1 MISRERMRF
10 LAALGMTCLL
20 LTGAPAHADQYH
32 SEVRELDT
40 PPPDKPKQD
49 EAKLLQQAIDPY
61 TKALLLR
68 DLAAAAANKK
78 DFAEAAK
85 LLEQAIAAGGL
96 SGIAAEEMKKNLAQ
110 LYMATGN
117 YAKVMP
123 QLEAQVKAG
132 NAPAESYIA
141 LGAAY
146 VDQKKFKDAIPLLQ
160 KGIAASKTPD
170 RSWKRALISAM
181 YGAGQT
187 KDLLPL
193 LEQMLKED
201 PTHAEDWQ
209 RVIALHLKAGNKERA
224 YGYLELAAQLGFL
237 QTGEQKLQLV
247 NLTAQLGAPFQA
259 GSLLQTWMDKGELPK
274 NADNWKYLA
283 TLWVNARESKLAL
296 PALEQAVG
304 KSPSKD
310 MYLQIGQ
317 IHMDREEYGPAA
329 EALSQAVALGAKNGA
344 VLMTLGMA
352 RYQQADVDGAL
363 KVFREAQQYKDQ
375 QKLATQWAQYL
386 ESGKA
391 REQAL
396 AAVSLRRKHDDGAV
410 TLASR
415 LGGGNIVLGA
425 DDGSYSPSVTRA
437 SAGGGDTLTPVGA
450 DRPGNADNSIPFWTG
465 GFAKSETPAGY
476 NGTKLVDPFP
486 NDKPLYVVTAANVAQ
501 YREKLSRGH
510 LALLQKYPDYKI
522 PVYVTRRTAAYPQA
536 IYDAT
541 TANIGK
547 AKLLGSDALGGAHL
561 GFPFPRPQ
569 SGVEIMWNHRV
580 RYRGDQVSATYSQA
594 MVAPDGAL
602 REQNKTTF
610 RVWFRYSN
618 VKDPIDLA
626 QQNILLYGVT
636 YGSQSG
642 RSPDY
647 VALFHETANSIKQ
660 PRNIWVLIVKIGRML
675 RIPPVGYDQPFP
687 ASEGMLFIDMVDMYN
702 GAFDRYV
709 WKLQGKREMLIP
721 YNAYRASNGSYKNVQ
736 LLTPKH
742 FNQDAT
748 RYELHRVWVIEATER
763 GGMHHVFGKR
773 TFYVDEDSWNVVLVE
788 NEDHDGNLWRFQ
800 EGHLVQLYDVQA
812 MTALP
817 DLTYDLKD
825 GRYFANRLFSEDALF
840 RYDEKMT
847 TNEFLP
853 EAVKNRYGR

>member
-1 MISRERMRF
+1 
-10 LAALGMTCLL
+10 MTMLL
-20 LTGAPAHADQYH
+20 CAPVYADQYR

-40 PPPDKPKQD
+40 PPPEQPKQD
-49 EAKLLQQAIDPY
+49 ETKLLQQALDPY
-61 TKALLLR
+61 QKALVLR
-68 DLAAAAANKK
+68 DLAAAAAGRK
-78 DFAEAAK
+78 DYAEAAK
-85 LLEQAIAAGGL
+85 LLEQALAQSGL
-96 SGIAAEEMKKNLAQ
+96 SGPAADEMKRNLAQ
-110 LYMATGN
+110 LYLATGN
-117 YAKVMP
+117 YQKVMP

-132 NAPAESYIA
+132 NAPAETYIA

-146 VDQKKFKDAIPLLQ
+146 ADQKKFKDAIPLLQ
-160 KGIAASKTPD
+160 KGIAASKAPD
-170 RSWKRALISAM
+170 KSWKRALISAM
-181 YGAGQT
+181 YQAGQT
-187 KDLLPL
+187 RDLLPQ
-193 LEQMLKED
+193 LEQFLKED
-201 PTHAEDWQ
+201 PTHAEDWE
-209 RVIALHLKAGNKERA
+209 RVIALNLKAGNKERA
-224 YGYLELAAQLGFL
+224 YAYLDLAARLGFL
-237 QTGEQKLQLV
+237 DSGEQKLQLV

-274 NADNWKYLA
+274 NNDNWRYLA
-283 TLWVNARESKLAL
+283 TLWVNAREQKLAL
-296 PALEQAVG
+296 PALEQAVTHT
-304 KSPSKD
+304 PSKD

-329 EALSQAVALGAKNGA
+329 AALEQAIALGAKNGA
-344 VLMTLGMA
+344 TYLTLGMA

-363 KVFREAQQYKDQ
+363 KAFTEAEGYKDQ
-375 QKLATQWAQYL
+375 TKLATQWAQYL

-396 AAVSLRRKHDDGAV
+396 AAVSLRRTRNDSAV
-410 TLASR
+410 ALASGI
-415 LGGGNIVLGA
+415 GGSHIVLGA
-425 DDGSYSPSVTRA
+425 DEGGASPSVTRA
-437 SAGGGDTLTPVGA
+437 PLNGGDPLTPVGA
-450 DRPGNADNSIPFWTG
+450 DRPGNVDNSIPAWTG
-465 GFAKSETPAGY
+465 GMLPSEKPAAY
-476 NGTKLVDPFP
+476 NGTKVVDPFP
-486 NDKPLYVVTAANVAQ
+486 SDRPLYVVTAANMAQ
-501 YREKLSRGH
+501 YKDKLSRGH
-510 LALLQKYPDYKI
+510 LALLHKYPDYQM
-522 PVYVTRRTAAYPQA
+522 PVYVTRRTASYPQP

-541 TANIGK
+541 QVNIGK
-547 AKLLGSDALGGAHL
+547 AKLLGSDALSGAHL
-561 GFPFPRPQ
+561 GFPFPHPQ
-569 SGVEIMWNHRV
+569 SGVEIMWNHRT

-594 MVAPDGAL
+594 VVAPDGSI
-602 REQNKTTF
+602 REPNKTTF
-610 RVWFRYSN
+610 KVWFRYGN

-626 QQNILLYGVT
+626 QQNILLYGIT
-636 YGSQSG
+636 YGAPAG
-642 RSPDY
+642 HSPDY

-660 PRNIWVLIVKIGRML
+660 PRNIWVLIVKLQRML

-687 ASEGMLFIDMVDMYN
+687 ASEGLMFIDMVDMYN

-721 YNAYRASNGSYKNVQ
+721 YNDYRLSDGHLKNAQ

-742 FNQDAT
+742 FNQKDA

-825 GRYFANRLFSEDALF
+825 GRYFANRLFAEDGLF

-847 TNEFLP
+847 ANEFLP
-853 EAVKNRYGR
+853 EAVKNRYGH